1 MVARTMRNGLAQLPT
16 NMSNY
21 NAESPFNELQELEL
35 AAELLEVQNEEELDQ
50 FLGGLLKKAVPQV
63 GKFLKSPAG
72 KAVGGFLK
80 GAVKKALPIAGK
92 VLGNMVVPGLGGM
105 IGGQLAGGI
114 GSALG
119 LELEGLSNEDREFEV
134 AKQLVRLGG
143 SAATLAAATPG
154 NASAAKQAV
163 ISAAKAHAPGLVKSG
178 GGCACGNSGGQCD
191 CGSHIAQSGR
201 WERRGGQVV
210 LLGL

>member
-1 MVARTMRNGLAQLPT
+1 
-16 NMSNY
+16 MSNY

-50 FLGGLLKKAVPQV
+50 FLGGLLKKAVPHI
-63 GKFLKSPAG
+63 GKFIKSPAG

-92 VLGNMVVPGLGGM
+92 VFGNMIVPGLGGM

-114 GSALG
+114 GSVLG
-119 LELEGLSNEDREFEV
+119 LELEGLSDEDREFEV

-143 SAATLAAATPG
+143 AAASQAAAVPG
-154 NASAAKQAV
+154 NANAAKQAV
-163 ISAAKAHAPGLVKSG
+163 IAAAKIHAPGLVKAR
-178 GGCACGNSGGQCD
+178 GGCGCGGPSAQCD
-191 CGSHIAQSGR
+191 CGSHGGQSGH
-201 WERRGGQVV
+201 WERRGGQIV